1 MQGSRDAKPDFLRLV
16 GYCRVSTENQ
26 AQEGTIEIQKLALS
40 EYAKAQG
47 HELVKV
53 FSDEGVSGSST
64 DRPGLTD
71 VYDYL
76 ENHPDINGVLITSL
90 DRLARSM
97 RDQENIIYELQEE
110 KHKRLLSVNDSDLDS
125 KNPDRIL
132 LRHAK
137 GMANQYELSM
147 ITRRLRAGRK
157 EKARNGKRAGGA
169 VPVGY
174 HSISLDGKGAGKDW
188 VIDKAQAETV
198 KLIFHLSRCK
208 NKRTHR
214 HNGPKAIARILNE
227 KGIPPARGIKWYPST
242 VRYILNNSIYRGHVH
257 YADGELIARP
267 GLAIG

>member
-1 MQGSRDAKPDFLRLV
+1 MPGSKDDGVRLRLV

-26 AQEGTIEIQKLALS
+26 AQEGTIEIQDQALA
-40 EYAKAQG
+40 EYARTQG

-53 FSDEGVSGSST
+53 FSDEGVSGSSI

-76 ENHPDINGVLITSL
+76 ENHSDIDGVLINSL

-110 KHKRLLSVNDSDLDS
+110 KHKRLISVNDPDLDS

-147 ITRRLRAGRK
+147 ITRRLKAGRK

-169 VPVGY
+169 VPIGY
-174 HSISLDGKGAGKDW
+174 DSINLDGKGTGKDW
-188 VIDKAQAETV
+188 AIDQGQAKTV
-198 KLIFHLSRCK
+198 RLIFHLARCK
-208 NKRTHR
+208 NKRTR
-214 HNGPKAIARILNE
+214 RRNGPKAIARILNQ
-227 KGIPPARGIKWYPST
+227 KGIPPARGIKWYAST
-242 VRYILNNSIYRGHVH
+242 VRYILGNSIYKGRVH
-257 YADGELIARP
+257 YGDEKPFARP
-267 GLAIG
+267 GLAIC